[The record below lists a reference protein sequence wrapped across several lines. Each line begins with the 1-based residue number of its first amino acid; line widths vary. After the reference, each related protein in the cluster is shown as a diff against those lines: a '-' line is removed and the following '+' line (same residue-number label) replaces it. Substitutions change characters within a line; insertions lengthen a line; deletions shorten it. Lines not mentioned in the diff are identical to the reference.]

1 MHLGRF
7 PGRMLFLCRPAG
19 ALPGVMR
26 AMSIAVPAEPTTLAA
41 HTRSGMPGRVYLTRR
56 LYSMAV
62 VIRMMRA
69 GAKKRPF
76 YRVVVADSRRQR
88 DGRFVEILGYYDPM
102 AIPYAFKIDEAKVKE
117 WIAEGA
123 QPSVQAASLLR
134 KHGIIAVNAS
144 KPAAKAKPAVKAPA
158 KKSAKAA
165 KSADLTARKAKN
177 KAARV
182 KKKANPKK
190 RQPKKK

>member
-1 MHLGRF
+1 
-7 PGRMLFLCRPAG
+7 
-19 ALPGVMR
+19 
-26 AMSIAVPAEPTTLAA
+26 
-41 HTRSGMPGRVYLTRR
+41 
-56 LYSMAV
+56 MAV
-62 VIRMMRA
+62 VIRLMRA

-102 AIPYAFKIDEAKVKE
+102 AKPYEFKINEAKVKE

-123 QPSVQAASLLR
+123 QPSEQAASLLR
-134 KHGIIAVNAS
+134 KHGIIAARAS
-144 KPAAKAKPAVKAPA
+144 KPTKVATTKKKAPA
-158 KKSAKAA
+158 KKATAKQVAERA
-165 KSADLTARKAKN
+165 KPRELTARKAKN

-190 RQPKKK
+190 PQPKKK

>member
-1 MHLGRF
+1 
-7 PGRMLFLCRPAG
+7 
-19 ALPGVMR
+19 
-26 AMSIAVPAEPTTLAA
+26 MS
-41 HTRSGMPGRVYLTRR
+41 
-56 LYSMAV
+56 V

-102 AIPYAFKIDEAKVKE
+102 AKPHVFKIDEEKVKG

-123 QPSVQAASLLR
+123 QPSIQAASLLR
-134 KHGIIAVNAS
+134 KIGIVAAPAS
-144 KPAAKAKPAVKAPA
+144 KPAKARPAAGAKKAPT
-158 KKSAKAA
+158 KRRKPR
-165 KSADLTARKAKN
+165 TVTPRKAKN

-182 KKKANPKK
+182 KKRANPKK
-190 RQPKKK
+190 PQPKKK

>member
-1 MHLGRF
+1 
-7 PGRMLFLCRPAG
+7 
-19 ALPGVMR
+19 
-26 AMSIAVPAEPTTLAA
+26 
-41 HTRSGMPGRVYLTRR
+41 
-56 LYSMAV
+56 MAV

-102 AIPYAFKIDEAKVKE
+102 AKPFAFKVDEEKVKG
-117 WIAEGA
+117 WIAQGA
-123 QPSVQAASLLR
+123 QPSTQAASLLR
-134 KHGIIAVNAS
+134 QHGIVAARPS
-144 KPAAKAKPAVKAPA
+144 KPTKKAATAATKKAPTSRRKPR
-158 KKSAKAA
+158 KK
-165 KSADLTARKAKN
+165 TERKARN

-182 KKKANPKK
+182 RKKANPKQ